1 MLLLE
6 FFFLL
11 ISFYA
16 SLFGILF
23 FFFGWCCDI
32 CQPTTTTIYYMHW
45 VYIWIDEKKLFS
57 HLTSDRKNHKVFFS
71 LCIFK
76 LKYII
81 ILKSSFFV
89 SLLQLTLTFSKVLT
103 TKKKRKG
110 YLSEWIH
117 RFPAPFSPKKF
128 IVHRPQNSELEL
140 EKKKIKKK
148 SNKVDDEEFNFIK
161 IPQEKKWKLK
171 F

>member
-1 MLLLE
+1 MLE

-16 SLFGILF
+16 SLFGIII

-117 RFPAPFSPKKF
+117 RFSAPSPCL

-140 EKKKIKKK
+140 EKKRRNQIKLMMK
-148 SNKVDDEEFNFIK
+148 NFIK
-161 IPQEKKWKLK
+161 IPQEKKNKNWN
-171 F
+171 